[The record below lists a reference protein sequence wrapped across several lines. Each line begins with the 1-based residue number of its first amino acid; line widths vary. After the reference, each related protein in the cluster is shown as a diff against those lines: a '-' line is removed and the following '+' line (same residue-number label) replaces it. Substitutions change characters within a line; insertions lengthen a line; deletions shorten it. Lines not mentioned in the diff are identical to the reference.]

1 MYSSMTAE
9 QLIRACAESHDGA
22 AWQEFV
28 SRFHRPVSLSI
39 IRTARQWG
47 ALPQQVVDDLVQE
60 TYLKLCANRCRLLR
74 DFATQHPEAVAGY
87 IKTIAINVAR
97 DHFKA
102 AHSKKRGSGGTS
114 QMPENAEPFAENGSL
129 GSKDAIERELLL
141 KEIDHCLEG
150 CLAGPDQQRDRLI
163 FWLYYQQGL
172 SARAIAALPTIGL
185 TAKGVESAIFRL
197 TLMVRERMA
206 SLRPQASLSSQP
218 GGKGFRPS
226 ESF

>member
-9 QLIRACAESHDGA
+9 QLVRACAESHDGA
-22 AWQEFV
+22 AWHEFV

-47 ALPQQVVDDLVQE
+47 AFPQQVVDDLVQE

-102 AHSKKRGSGGTS
+102 AHSQKRGSGGTS
-114 QMPENAEPFAENGSL
+114 QLLENVEPFAENGSL
-129 GSKDAIERELLL
+129 GSKDAMERELLL

-150 CLAGPDQQRDRLI
+150 PEQERDRLI

-172 SARAIAALPTIGL
+172 SARAIADLPTIGL

-206 SLRPQASLSSQP
+206 GLRPRTSVST
-218 GGKGFRPS
+218 
-226 ESF
+226 

>member
-9 QLIRACAESHDGA
+9 QLVRACAESPDGA

-102 AHSKKRGSGGTS
+102 AHSQKRGSGGIF
-114 QMPENAEPFAENGSL
+114 QLPENAEPFAENGSL
-129 GSKDAIERELLL
+129 GSKDAIERDLLL

-206 SLRPQASLSSQP
+206 GLRPRTSVST
-218 GGKGFRPS
+218 
-226 ESF
+226 